1 MSCDSS
7 LGAAP
12 PRCSPP
18 PARSQSGAGV
28 VGATKAAE
36 SGRLLGPTTQGAAL
50 AGGFERGVGRTAA
63 KSGRRLSSRVLAAGG
78 GFRSAASSSGGG
90 TAAATRGTMSR
101 IRASSGAVGGGV
113 CAGGLGVPLCSRYG
127 VRITSSA
134 TRLPDFA
141 CASASPGVAS
151 AGIAIPLRASG
162 RTRAIAAT
170 ASAPCA
176 CSGATAASSCDA
188 CGEGWMGI
196 AVWWPEGWCASGGW
210 YASGRE
216 SGCRVTGGS
225 RGAQRGDSKDDR
237 RARLADLRG
246 HCLDVRLLLLGL
258 QLLHASHA
266 IRLSHGPCPWCL
278 ASRAE
283 ASQTDLGPSYSIL
296 LDLRRISAHTLPDL
310 FPISA

>member
-63 KSGRRLSSRVLAAGG
+63 TSGRRLSSRVLAAGG

-188 CGEGWMGI
+188 CAAI
-196 AVWWPEGWCASGGW
+196 ALTCASCCSACSCSMRAMRSACS
-210 YASGRE
+210 AS
-216 SGCRVTGGS
+216 SSCCACCPCCPS
-225 RGAQRGDSKDDR
+225 RTA
-237 RARLADLRG
+237 RAR
-246 HCLDVRLLLLGL
+246 
-258 QLLHASHA
+258 ASFSRRSA
-266 IRLSHGPCPWCL
+266 ACSSAAAAATAAASAAL
-278 ASRAE
+278 ASSSSSRVVSAPTTE
-283 ASQTDLGPSYSIL
+283 L
-296 LDLRRISAHTLPDL
+296 LA
-310 FPISA
+310 